1 MAIEASTRK
10 GELEGSDILVLEP
23 QRLVQPHGPDY
34 PRGGPNPRS
43 PAPIRAGD
51 EFYFED
57 QGGIAPKGEI
67 SPNLYGILV
76 FLLNQLLQRSLSN
89 DVRRRVEGY
98 CGGEC

>member
-1 MAIEASTRK
+1 M
-10 GELEGSDILVLEP
+10 
-23 QRLVQPHGPDY
+23 
-34 PRGGPNPRS
+34 
-43 PAPIRAGD
+43 AGD

-57 QGGIAPKGEI
+57 QGGIAPTGEI

-76 FLLNQLLQRSLSN
+76 FLLNQLLQRSLRN